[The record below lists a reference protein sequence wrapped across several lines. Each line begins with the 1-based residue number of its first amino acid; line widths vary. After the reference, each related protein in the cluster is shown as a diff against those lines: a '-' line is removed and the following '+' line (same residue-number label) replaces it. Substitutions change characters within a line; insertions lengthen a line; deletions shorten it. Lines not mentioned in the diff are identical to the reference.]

1 MAKRILI
8 VDDDPVVLHLVE
20 SMLKANGYEVD
31 KAADGLDAL
40 VKIKQEP
47 LDVVILDIIMPE
59 INGYDVCC
67 ELRFNKEFMQIPI
80 LILTETEQEIED
92 SIGKRVNIEYLKKPV
107 VANLL
112 LDKIKF
118 LLSKAV

>member
-1 MAKRILI
+1 MSKRILI

-47 LDVVILDIIMPE
+47 PDIVILDIIMPE

-112 LDKIKF
+112 LDKIKY

>member
-1 MAKRILI
+1 MSKRILI

-47 LDVVILDIIMPE
+47 PDIVILDIIMLE

-112 LDKIKF
+112 LDKIKY
-118 LLSKAV
+118 LLSKAA

>member
-1 MAKRILI
+1 MSKRILI

-47 LDVVILDIIMPE
+47 PDIVILDIIMPE

-112 LDKIKF
+112 LDKIKY
-118 LLSKAV
+118 LLSKAA

>member
-1 MAKRILI
+1 MANKILI

-20 SMLKANGYEVD
+20 SILKANGYEAD

-40 VKIKQEP
+40 VKIKKEP
-47 LDVVILDIIMPE
+47 PDVVILDIIMPE

-67 ELRFNKEFMQIPI
+67 ELRFNKEFIQIPI
-80 LILTETEQEIED
+80 LIMTETEQEIED

-107 VANLL
+107 VSSLL
-112 LDKIKF
+112 LDKIKY
-118 LLSKAV
+118 LLSKAN

>member
-1 MAKRILI
+1 MSKRILI

-20 SMLKANGYEVD
+20 SILKANGYEVD

-40 VKIKQEP
+40 VKIKKEP
-47 LDVVILDIIMPE
+47 PDVVILDIIMPE

-80 LILTETEQEIED
+80 LILTETGQEIED

-112 LDKIKF
+112 LDKIKY

>member
-47 LDVVILDIIMPE
+47 LDVVILDIIMPA
-59 INGYDVCC
+59 IKGYDVCS

>member
-1 MAKRILI
+1 MSKRILI

-47 LDVVILDIIMPE
+47 PDIVILDIIMPE

-107 VANLL
+107 VVNLL
-112 LDKIKF
+112 LDKIKY

>member
-1 MAKRILI
+1 MSKRILI

-47 LDVVILDIIMPE
+47 PDIVILDIIMPE